1 MKSARPSLR
10 RRRPVI
16 EEEVIPMKQF
26 MQIAMLTAVLGVGL
40 LAISRGID
48 AGACA
53 LWFSVNGYVAP
64 SCR

>member
-1 MKSARPSLR
+1 
-10 RRRPVI
+10 VI